1 MDLAGTGRRLL
12 KFASDNS
19 PAILTSAAVVGTITT
34 AYLTGKASFKAA
46 DVIRDEEDK
55 RGIVILPPREQVEM
69 TWKLFVPA
77 ISTGAL
83 TIACIICANRIADK
97 RAAAMVA
104 AYSVLDRAFEEY
116 KAKVVEKI
124 GDRKEEAVRD
134 ELAQDRVRNNPPVDK
149 EVVFTDRGNVLFLD
163 EYSGR
168 YFRSSVQEIKS
179 AEIAIN
185 HTLISDYSASLT
197 DFYHTVGLRPTKVSD
212 ELGWN
217 SSDGRL
223 LEIKF
228 STAMTETD
236 EPCIVL
242 VFAVEPI
249 RGYYRIN

>member
-1 MDLAGTGRRLL
+1 
-12 KFASDNS
+12 
-19 PAILTSAAVVGTITT
+19 
-34 AYLTGKASFKAA
+34 
-46 DVIRDEEDK
+46 
-55 RGIVILPPREQVEM
+55 M